1 MAKLMSCNGNYHMRI
16 KSFFQAALLLCF
28 SPAGFAIEVVH
39 ISVPEASIVG
49 RGTLTYAFW
58 DIYDATLY
66 APQGKWDKNKPFAL
80 SIKYNW
86 PLEGKSIADRS
97 VQEMRKQGF
106 QDEVKL
112 ATWNTQMKAIF
123 PDVRQGTVL
132 TAVRAQGG
140 KTVFYEDN
148 KMIGSIKGDEFGQYF
163 FDIWLSEKTSAPD
176 LRRNLLGQQ

>member
-1 MAKLMSCNGNYHMRI
+1 MRNKFI
-16 KSFFQAALLLCF
+16 LQAGLFLYGITSVCALESLHTTI
-28 SPAGFAIEVVH
+28 PD
-39 ISVPEASIVG
+39 ASIVG

-66 APQGKWDKNKPFAL
+66 APQGKWDRNKPFAL
-80 SIKYNW
+80 SIHYKW

-112 ATWNTQMKAIF
+112 ATWTAQMKSIF
-123 PDVRQGTVL
+123 PDVGQGTVL
-132 TAVRAQGG
+132 TAIHAPGA
-140 KTVFYEDN
+140 KTVFYHDN
-148 KMIGSIKGDEFGQYF
+148 KLIGSIKGDEFGRYF